1 MRISLTTL
9 GACALAAS
17 VSYTTLAY
25 AAPSV
30 GEVLDANHSAMGGS
44 AWDGK
49 AALRAE
55 YAYSGQGMTGKITSL
70 DDLKDGYWTDS
81 FAIGPATGANGFDG
95 VHSWAKD
102 PSSTVTLQDGGEQL
116 PLAINEGYRRAN
128 FLWRSDRAG
137 AAVVS
142 DGEKTD
148 GATVFDVLTVTP
160 KGGQNFEVWFDAK
173 THLLSRIVETQ
184 GTQTI
189 TSTLSDYRPVDGVE
203 VPYREV
209 VNNGD
214 AKYDQ
219 ATTVTSVTFLPAQNQ
234 PVFSAPKV
242 TVSDFSIAGGA
253 KETTFPFKL
262 INNHIYADVNVDG
275 KGPYQFI
282 FDTGGVNLVTPP
294 LAAEL
299 NLKTEGQMQGN
310 GAGAGHMDVGLTKV
324 AALELGE
331 ATVKDQVFAVMP
343 LNSMSVIEGVGMP
356 GMIGFETFRRFV
368 TRVDYGAGTITLVRP
383 DAFNAKDAGVA
394 VPFVFDG
401 NTIEVQATYDGVSGK
416 FTIDTGSR
424 ASLTMNGPFAA
435 KNNFDKGGK
444 GIDAVTGWGIGGPSR
459 SVALR
464 GDTLSIGTMAVNGP
478 VVEIS
483 TDKAGAFADASIAG
497 NIGAG
502 ILKRY
507 IVTLDYGHTT
517 MYLKPITVPVTDLDT
532 FDRAGLW
539 INESDDGYKV
549 VDVTKGAPAETAG
562 LKVDDDIVEVDGKPA
577 KSIPLYEMRRQ
588 LRDEAAGTVVTF
600 TVKRGSG
607 TASVPVTL
615 RDLI

>member
-1 MRISLTTL
+1 
-9 GACALAAS
+9 
-17 VSYTTLAY
+17 
-25 AAPSV
+25 
-30 GEVLDANHSAMGGS
+30 
-44 AWDGK
+44 
-49 AALRAE
+49 
-55 YAYSGQGMTGKITSL
+55 
-70 DDLKDGYWTDS
+70 
-81 FAIGPATGANGFDG
+81 
-95 VHSWAKD
+95 
-102 PSSTVTLQDGGEQL
+102 
-116 PLAINEGYRRAN
+116 
-128 FLWRSDRAG
+128 
-137 AAVVS
+137 
-142 DGEKTD
+142 
-148 GATVFDVLTVTP
+148 
-160 KGGQNFEVWFDAK
+160 
-173 THLLSRIVETQ
+173 
-184 GTQTI
+184 
-189 TSTLSDYRPVDGVE
+189 
-203 VPYREV
+203 
-209 VNNGD
+209 
-214 AKYDQ
+214 
-219 ATTVTSVTFLPAQNQ
+219 
-234 PVFSAPKV
+234 
-242 TVSDFSIAGGA
+242 
-253 KETTFPFKL
+253 
-262 INNHIYADVNVDG
+262 
-275 KGPYQFI
+275 
-282 FDTGGVNLVTPP
+282 
-294 LAAEL
+294 
-299 NLKTEGQMQGN
+299 
-310 GAGAGHMDVGLTKV
+310 
-324 AALELGE
+324 
-331 ATVKDQVFAVMP
+331 
-343 LNSMSVIEGVGMP
+343 VIEGVGMP